1 MTSYISGRKM
11 IRYII
16 ITLIL
21 FSNSLV
27 YAQQIDEQLLKLQE
41 QNLASQVQNATVEK
55 SKLIQQGDSLATLI
69 QDLKK
74 KPSLNIFQRQKLE
87 DLLKSSQQFEQDII
101 EIDQKIYALDKEH
114 QLVLKQLIQYY
125 DGAIEQIVAIQKK
138 KRFQFAQQKA
148 QYQRLTALKTD
159 RDKYSKKLKPN
170 LINIQMEK
178 EIRIDESDSY
188 LKIKQ
193 KADLLKDQEDK
204 IRKQLKS
211 VEKKV
216 ADLENERK
224 LRNRMNEL
232 ISDTY
237 LLDKPNETLLPLAQ
251 ANVTREADQTF
262 NTIKNSELQNMSL
275 SDIINFLITTDVN
288 RISHLDLDYYIQ
300 DLKQVKTLL
309 NRSADSLSVAAD
321 QFYKA
326 AEQKRK
332 DIHN

>member
-1 MTSYISGRKM
+1 MFK
-11 IRYII
+11 YII

-21 FSNSLV
+21 LSSSLI
-27 YAQQIDEQLLKLQE
+27 YAQKVNEQLLKQQE
-41 QNLASQVQNATVEK
+41 QNLASQVQMATIEK

-74 KPSLNIFQRQKLE
+74 KSSLNIFQRQKLE
-87 DLLKSSQQFEQDII
+87 DLLKSSQQFEQDMI
-101 EIDQKIYALDKEH
+101 EIDQKIYALDHEH
-114 QLVLKQLIQYY
+114 QLVLKQLIEYY

-138 KRFQFAQQKA
+138 KRLQSAQQKA
-148 QYQRLTALKTD
+148 QYQRLTALRTD
-159 RDKYSKKLKPN
+159 RDKYLRQIKSN
-170 LINIQMEK
+170 LINVPMDGEIQIEAT
-178 EIRIDESDSY
+178 DSY
-188 LKIKQ
+188 QAIKQ

-204 IRKQLKS
+204 IRKQARA

-237 LLDKPNETLLPLAQ
+237 LLDKPNETLLPPAQ
-251 ANVTREADQTF
+251 VDANREVDQTF
-262 NTIKNSELQNMSL
+262 NTIKNSELNNMTL
-275 SDIINFLITTDVN
+275 SDISNFLITTDVN
-288 RISHLDLDYYIQ
+288 RISHLDLDYYVQ
-300 DLKQVKTLL
+300 DLRQVKTML

-321 QFYKA
+321 QFYRA

-332 DIHN
+332 DIYK